1 MGAERRVF
9 MQTYSVT
16 TLTVSLDAIENNF
29 RIARSF
35 CAPEVRQ
42 IAVVKDDAYGH
53 NAVAVSRR
61 LLGAGAWGL
70 AVACADEGIELREA
84 GVAAPILVLGGAMDA
99 CIAEAETAYDLAQA
113 VGDAQTL
120 QLMENAARRAG
131 KRALAHMKL
140 DTGMSR
146 IGART
151 DAEIDALLDKW
162 RHCPRVEMQGI
173 FSHLANADG
182 DIEFTARQRER
193 FIAACGRALSSG
205 FRPIRHLSAS
215 TGVALGR
222 DYHFDAVRP
231 GVVLYGASVN
241 GLFPGVVP
249 AQTLKTRPVRFE
261 WIEAGEPVGYGCAWR
276 AKRRTRIM
284 TLPVGYG
291 DGYPRAL
298 GGRADV
304 LIGGKRAPLV
314 GRVCMDQMMADAT
327 DIPEEALGGEAVLLG
342 AQGDERITP
351 DELAALSG
359 TIPYEIML
367 GFGKRFVREVK

>member
-53 NAVAVSRR
+53 NAAAVSKR

-70 AVACADEGIELREA
+70 AVACADEGIELRDA
-84 GVAAPILVLGGAMDA
+84 GIAAPILVLGGAMNER
-99 CIAEAETAYDLAQA
+99 IAEAELAYDLAQA
-113 VGDAQTL
+113 VGDAETL
-120 QLMENAARRAG
+120 RLLENAARRAG
-131 KRALAHMKL
+131 KRALGHMKI

-151 DAEIDALLDKW
+151 DAEIDALLEMW
-162 RHCPRVEMQGI
+162 RQCPAVEMQGL

-182 DIEFTARQRER
+182 DIEFTARQRTR
-193 FIAACGRALSSG
+193 FIAACERAAKAG

-215 TGVALGR
+215 TGVALGS
-222 DYHFDAVRP
+222 DYHFDAVRQ
-231 GVVLYGASVN
+231 GVVLYGAAVS
-241 GLFPGVVP
+241 GLFPGVMP
-249 AQTLKTRPVRFE
+249 AQTLTTRPVRFE
-261 WIEAGEPVGYGCAWR
+261 WIEAGEPVGYGCTWR
-276 AKRRTRIM
+276 AKRRTRLM

-298 GGRADV
+298 GGKADV
-304 LIGGKRAPLV
+304 LIGGRRAPLV

-327 DIPEEALGGEAVLLG
+327 DIPEDALGGEAVLLG

-351 DELAALSG
+351 DELAALAG

>member
-1 MGAERRVF
+1 

-16 TLTVSLDAIENNF
+16 TLTVSLDAIEKNF
-29 RIARSF
+29 RIARSY

-53 NAVAVSRR
+53 NAVAVSKR

-84 GVAAPILVLGGAMDA
+84 GIAAPILVLGGAMNER
-99 CIAEAETAYDLAQA
+99 IAGAEVAYDLAQA
-113 VGDAQTL
+113 VGDAESL
-120 QLMENAARRAG
+120 QLMANAARRAG
-131 KRALAHMKL
+131 KRALGHMKI

-162 RHCPRVEMQGI
+162 RRCPGVEKQGL

-182 DIEFTARQRER
+182 DIEFTARQRAR
-193 FIAACGRALSSG
+193 FIAACDRARQAG

-215 TGVALGR
+215 TGIALGS
-222 DYHFDAVRP
+222 DYHFDAVRQ
-231 GVVLYGASVN
+231 GIVLYGAAVN
-241 GLFPGVVP
+241 GLFPGIAP
-249 AQTLKTRPVRFE
+249 AQTLTTRPVRFE
-261 WIEAGEPVGYGCAWR
+261 WIEAGEPVGYGCTWR
-276 AKRRTRIM
+276 AKRRTRLM

-298 GGRADV
+298 GGKADV

-314 GRVCMDQMMADAT
+314 GRVCMDQMMADVT
-327 DIPEEALGGEAVLLG
+327 DIPEEELGGDAVLLG

-351 DELAALSG
+351 DELAALAG

-367 GFGKRFVREVK
+367 GFGNRFVREVK

>member
-61 LLGAGAWGL
+61 LLRAGAWGL

-99 CIAEAETAYDLAQA
+99 RIAEAETAYDLAQA

-151 DAEIDALLDKW
+151 DAEIDVLLDKW

-193 FIAACGRALSSG
+193 FIAACDRAAKAG

-241 GLFPGVVP
+241 GLFPGVMP
-249 AQTLKTRPVRFE
+249 AQTLKTRPVRIE

-276 AKRRTRIM
+276 AKRRTRIA

-327 DIPEEALGGEAVLLG
+327 DIPEADLGGEAVLLG

-367 GFGKRFVREVK
+367 GFGNRFVREVK